1 MKIFVQK
8 KVGDGKLIFTFV
20 TVLKRKI
27 VLTRLNHSPDF
38 IPSFIIL
45 LITDFHKN
53 IIRFNFSR
61 STSLAILWT
70 NYLISFFSIK
80 KKFSFVS
87 TLTIFPDNIKSI
99 STLIDPSQ
107 GCETQ
112 ISTLSHSLLGC
123 EARFSTLIHLL
134 QGCATL
140 ISMLIHLLQGYKPR
154 ISTLIYTKVK
164 YINT

>member
-1 MKIFVQK
+1 MKLGEQ
-8 KVGDGKLIFTFV
+8 L
-20 TVLKRKI
+20 
-27 VLTRLNHSPDF
+27 
-38 IPSFIIL
+38 
-45 LITDFHKN
+45 
-53 IIRFNFSR
+53 
-61 STSLAILWT
+61 
-70 NYLISFFSIK
+70 
-80 KKFSFVS
+80 SFVS

-123 EARFSTLIHLL
+123 
-134 QGCATL
+134 ATL